1 MTNYR
6 KIDLP
11 QGVRRAL
18 IALGVLGAILVATGS
33 LIGVGRGSIEIDKL
47 IHFSAY
53 TCISIVLVLGLP
65 FRFSIFGLLLVAL
78 ASYGVEYLQPFN
90 GRTGDFFDAIANTT
104 GICIGAGLGLGAR
117 WLSSRLWSEFQELRM
132 QRNLRSWNA
141 GEAVFSEGETLKH
154 FWVIKTG
161 TVQVTNPSGVVE
173 LGPGDVLGLRSEL
186 LNLPSTETAI
196 TLSELVAWELDVEKM
211 VEESGGPDQPLAI
224 ILKALMKQD
233 QEENEI
239 SV

>member
-1 MTNYR
+1 MTGFQ

-11 QGVRRAL
+11 RGIRRAL
-18 IALGVLGAILVATGS
+18 ITMGVLGAILVATGS
-33 LIGVGRGSIEIDKL
+33 LLGAGRGSIEIDKL

-53 TCISIVLVLGLP
+53 TCVSLVLMLGLP
-65 FRFSIFGLLLVAL
+65 FRISIIGLVLVAL
-78 ASYGVEYLQPFN
+78 ASYGVEFLQPLN
-90 GRTGDFFDAIANTT
+90 GRSRDFFDAIANTT
-104 GICIGAGLGLGAR
+104 GVCLGAGLGLGAR

-132 QRNLRSWNA
+132 RRNLRKWAA
-141 GEAVFSEGETLKH
+141 GEVVFSAGETLSH

-161 TVQVTNPSGVVE
+161 TVQVTNPNGVIE

-196 TLSELVAWELDVEKM
+196 ALSELVAWELDVEKM
-211 VEESGGPDQPLAI
+211 IEESGGSDQPLAI

-239 SV
+239 GV

>member
-53 TCISIVLVLGLP
+53 TCISVVLVLGLP

-161 TVQVTNPSGVVE
+161 TVQVTNPNGVIE
-173 LGPGDVLGLRSEL
+173 LGAGDVLGLRSEL
-186 LNLPSTETAI
+186 LNLP
-196 TLSELVAWELDVEKM
+196 
-211 VEESGGPDQPLAI
+211 
-224 ILKALMKQD
+224 
-233 QEENEI
+233 
-239 SV
+239 